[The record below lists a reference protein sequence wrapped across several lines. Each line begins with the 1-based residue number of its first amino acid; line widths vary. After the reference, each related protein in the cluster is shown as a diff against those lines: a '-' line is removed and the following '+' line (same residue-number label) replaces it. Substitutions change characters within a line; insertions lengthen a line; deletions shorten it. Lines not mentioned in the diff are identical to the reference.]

1 MDPIIGG
8 ALIVGAGGLLDSIFG
23 SSSTSSANKANI
35 QIARETN
42 QANKDIAQMNNEFN
56 ERMLERQIGYN
67 TEMWNKQNAYN
78 TPEAQAQ
85 RMRDAGFNPYLSG
98 VNNTAAGDVGSIT
111 TRPPYIKLRIFASD
125 CNAFSYNIFN
135 GSVINLF

>member
-8 ALIVGAGGLLDSIFG
+8 ALIAGAGGLLDSIFG
-23 SSSTSSANKANI
+23 SSSTSSANKTNI

-98 VNNTAAGDVGSIT
+98 VGNTPAGDVGSIRT
-111 TRPPYIKLRIFASD
+111 PSASARILSKLA
-125 CNAFSYNIFN
+125 
-135 GSVINLF
+135 